1 MAWNPDYCTVD
12 ELSAYVRIDDVED
25 HAEMGYAITAASR
38 AVDHQ
43 TNRQFGQVASAEER
57 SYTGR
62 YDYDRCCWVVDIDDL
77 DDDTGL
83 TVTVDGT
90 TVTAY
95 RLEPVNGPSVG
106 RVWTRV
112 AFTDDSEATPTGEAY
127 EVAVTALWGWSEV
140 PVPVKAAVLMQASR
154 FFARRGAPFGV
165 AGSPE
170 MGNELRLLAKLDPDV
185 SVALRGYHRL
195 RAVG

>member
-12 ELSAYVRIDDVED
+12 ELSAYVRIDDNVD
-25 HAEMGYAITAASR
+25 DAELGYAITAASR

-43 TNRQFGQVASAEER
+43 TNRQFGQVDTAEER

-62 YDYDRCCWVVDIDDL
+62 YDYDRCCWVADVDDL

-112 AFTDDSEATPTGEAY
+112 AFTDDSEATPTGEPY

-185 SVALRGYHRL
+185 SVALRGYHRP